1 MSLEPSAFRW
11 FQKDIEIRYAD
22 TDQMGVVHH
31 AVHPVYCELGRTQ
44 LIADAGLPYHQ
55 MEAESGIYLMVV
67 DMTCRYRKPLRYGDA
82 IYVKTAISRLKNKL
96 MTFQYEI
103 RNRTDEALLFT
114 GSTTHL
120 FSKGT
125 GSTVILPEPY
135 LTLFKQAAGISA

>member
-1 MSLEPSAFRW
+1 MNIEPAQLRW
-11 FQKDIEIRYAD
+11 YEKDIEIRYAD

-55 MEAESGIYLMVV
+55 LEANTGIYLMVV
-67 DMTCRYRKPLRYGDA
+67 DMNCRYRAPARYGDNV
-82 IYVKTAISRLKNKL
+82 YVKTAISRLKNKL
-96 MTFQYEI
+96 MTFVYEI
-103 RNRTDEALLFT
+103 RNRDSQALLFT

-125 GSTVILPEPY
+125 GSTQALPEPY
-135 LTLFKQAAGISA
+135 MSLFRKAAGID